1 MVSSKHLVLIALLGL
16 SSICHAINMESM
28 IDEEN
33 AKCESG
39 TDSMAC
45 VKVRAMRFLDTVMTK
60 ENFKVSFVN
69 DINLNL
75 WILKINKINY
85 VFLSRSPMLRLN
97 QMVIKLLHRLKVDP
111 AVVTSLM
118 LLKTISKVMT
128 LPWTC
133 LWLMPKSLS
142 HPVIW
147 ITMN

>member
-75 WILKINKINY
+75 
-85 VFLSRSPMLRLN
+85 
-97 QMVIKLLHRLKVDP
+97 
-111 AVVTSLM
+111 
-118 LLKTISKVMT
+118 
-128 LPWTC
+128 
-133 LWLMPKSLS
+133 
-142 HPVIW
+142 
-147 ITMN
+147 